1 MNPAT
6 IIIYFTGLSFIAY
19 GINSF
24 VSKRMINEFKRWGL
38 EDKRK
43 IIGICQF
50 IAGTGIIL
58 GSEFKTVL
66 ISSAIFIIIM
76 MIVAIGVRIRVRDDI
91 SDVLPAIAYIM
102 LCLVILYETINIYLK
117 IFFQTETTR
126 ITSQKL
132 SICFRKT

>member
-6 IIIYFTGLSFIAY
+6 IIIYFTGFSFIAY

-66 ISSAIFIIIM
+66 ISSAIFIIMM
-76 MIVAIGVRIRVRDDI
+76 MIIAIVVRIRIKDDI
-91 SDVLPAIAYIM
+91 SDIMPAIAYIV
-102 LCLVILYETINIYLK
+102 LCLIILYETII
-117 IFFQTETTR
+117 
-126 ITSQKL
+126 
-132 SICFRKT
+132 

>member
-1 MNPAT
+1 MNPTT
-6 IIIYFTGLSFIAY
+6 IIVYFTGFSFVAY

-24 VSKRMINEFKRWGL
+24 VSKRMKNEFKRWGL

-76 MIVAIGVRIRVRDDI
+76 MIVAIGVRIRIRDDI
-91 SDVLPAIAYIM
+91 SDILPAIAYIM
-102 LCLVILYETINIYLK
+102 LCLVILYETIK
-117 IFFQTETTR
+117 
-126 ITSQKL
+126 
-132 SICFRKT
+132 

>member
-1 MNPAT
+1 MNPVT
-6 IIIYFTGLSFIAY
+6 IIIYFTGFSFITY

-50 IAGTGIIL
+50 IAGIGIIL

-66 ISSAIFIIIM
+66 ISSAIFIIMM
-76 MIVAIGVRIRVRDDI
+76 MIIAIVVRIRIKDDI
-91 SDVLPAIAYIM
+91 SDIMPAIAYIV
-102 LCLVILYETINIYLK
+102 LCLIILYETII
-117 IFFQTETTR
+117 
-126 ITSQKL
+126 
-132 SICFRKT
+132 

>member
-6 IIIYFTGLSFIAY
+6 IIIYFTGFSFIAY

-50 IAGTGIIL
+50 IAGIGIIL
-58 GSEFKTVL
+58 GSEFKTIL
-66 ISSAIFIIIM
+66 ISSAIFIIMM
-76 MIVAIGVRIRVRDDI
+76 MIIAIVVRIRIKDDT
-91 SDVLPAIAYIM
+91 SDIMPAIAYIV
-102 LCLVILYETINIYLK
+102 LCLIILYETII
-117 IFFQTETTR
+117 
-126 ITSQKL
+126 
-132 SICFRKT
+132 

>member
-6 IIIYFTGLSFIAY
+6 IIIYLTGFSFIAY

-50 IAGTGIIL
+50 IAGIGIIL

-66 ISSAIFIIIM
+66 ISSAIFIIMM
-76 MIVAIGVRIRVRDDI
+76 MIIAIVVRIRIKDDI
-91 SDVLPAIAYIM
+91 SDIMPAIAYIV
-102 LCLVILYETINIYLK
+102 LCLIILYETII
-117 IFFQTETTR
+117 
-126 ITSQKL
+126 
-132 SICFRKT
+132 

>member
-6 IIIYFTGLSFIAY
+6 IIIYFTGFSFIAY

-50 IAGTGIIL
+50 IAGIGIIL

-66 ISSAIFIIIM
+66 ISSAIFIIMM
-76 MIVAIGVRIRVRDDI
+76 MIIAIVVRIRIKDDI
-91 SDVLPAIAYIM
+91 SDIMPAIAYIV
-102 LCLVILYETINIYLK
+102 LCLIILYETII
-117 IFFQTETTR
+117 
-126 ITSQKL
+126 
-132 SICFRKT
+132 

>member
-50 IAGTGIIL
+50 IAGIGIIL

-66 ISSAIFIIIM
+66 ISSAIFIIMM
-76 MIVAIGVRIRVRDDI
+76 MIIAIVVRIRIKDDI
-91 SDVLPAIAYIM
+91 SDIMPAIAYIV
-102 LCLVILYETINIYLK
+102 LCLIILYETII
-117 IFFQTETTR
+117 
-126 ITSQKL
+126 
-132 SICFRKT
+132 

>member
-6 IIIYFTGLSFIAY
+6 IIIYFTGFSFIAY

-50 IAGTGIIL
+50 IAGIGIIL

-66 ISSAIFIIIM
+66 ISSAIFIIMM
-76 MIVAIGVRIRVRDDI
+76 MIKAIVVRIRIKDDI
-91 SDVLPAIAYIM
+91 SDIMPAIAYIV
-102 LCLVILYETINIYLK
+102 LCLIILYETII
-117 IFFQTETTR
+117 
-126 ITSQKL
+126 
-132 SICFRKT
+132 

>member
-6 IIIYFTGLSFIAY
+6 IIIYFTGFSFIAY

-24 VSKRMINEFKRWGL
+24 VSKRMINEFKRWGI

-43 IIGICQF
+43 IIGVCQF
-50 IAGTGIIL
+50 VAGSGILI

-76 MIVAIGVRIRVRDDI
+76 MIVAIGVRIRIRDDI
-91 SDVLPAIAYIM
+91 SDILPAIAYIM
-102 LCLVILYETINIYLK
+102 LCLIILYETIK
-117 IFFQTETTR
+117 
-126 ITSQKL
+126 
-132 SICFRKT
+132 

>member
-6 IIIYFTGLSFIAY
+6 IIIYFTGFSFIAY

-50 IAGTGIIL
+50 IAGIGIIL
-58 GSEFKTVL
+58 GSEFKTIL
-66 ISSAIFIIIM
+66 ISSAIFIIMM
-76 MIVAIGVRIRVRDDI
+76 MIIAIVVRIRIKDDI
-91 SDVLPAIAYIM
+91 SDIMPAIAYIV
-102 LCLVILYETINIYLK
+102 LCLIILYETII
-117 IFFQTETTR
+117 
-126 ITSQKL
+126 
-132 SICFRKT
+132 

>member
-1 MNPAT
+1 MNPVT
-6 IIIYFTGLSFIAY
+6 IIIYFTGFSFIAY

-50 IAGTGIIL
+50 IAGIGIIL

-66 ISSAIFIIIM
+66 ISSAIFIIMM
-76 MIVAIGVRIRVRDDI
+76 MIIAIVVRIRIKDDI
-91 SDVLPAIAYIM
+91 SDIMPAIAYIV
-102 LCLVILYETINIYLK
+102 LCLIILYETII
-117 IFFQTETTR
+117 
-126 ITSQKL
+126 
-132 SICFRKT
+132 

>member
-6 IIIYFTGLSFIAY
+6 IIIYLTGFSFIAY

-50 IAGTGIIL
+50 IAGIGIIL

-66 ISSAIFIIIM
+66 ISSAIFIIMM
-76 MIVAIGVRIRVRDDI
+76 MIIAIVVRIRIKDDI
-91 SDVLPAIAYIM
+91 SDIMPAI
-102 LCLVILYETINIYLK
+102 V
-117 IFFQTETTR
+117 
-126 ITSQKL
+126 
-132 SICFRKT
+132 

>member
-1 MNPAT
+1 MNPLV
-6 IIIYFTGLSFIAY
+6 IIIYFTGFSFIAY

-50 IAGTGIIL
+50 ISGTGIIL

-76 MIVAIGVRIRVRDDI
+76 MIVAIGVRIRIRDDI
-91 SDVLPAIAYIM
+91 SDILPAIAYIM
-102 LCLVILYETINIYLK
+102 LCLVILYETII
-117 IFFQTETTR
+117 
-126 ITSQKL
+126 
-132 SICFRKT
+132 